1 MDLPKGNRNRIKN
14 NNYLKDVLKKNSF
27 ATNLVDKWI
36 KKFLNKQFL
45 QKILENTVPK
55 KNYF

>member
-36 KKFLNKQFL
+36 KKFLNKQFV